1 MYVEHTKISC
11 IHSSHKNLTHF
22 HKKLL
27 IIVRKEY
34 NKRGIIM
41 ELFTS
46 VGDIIIFI
54 AAILGAIAG
63 IWKFCSNLGKGVKG
77 KVDENKA

>member
-1 MYVEHTKISC
+1 
-11 IHSSHKNLTHF
+11 
-22 HKKLL
+22 
-27 IIVRKEY
+27 
-34 NKRGIIM
+34 M

-63 IWKFCSNLGKGVKG
+63 IWRFCSNLGKGVKG
-77 KVDENKA
+77 KVDENKAKEEANEEQHIRDVVAKIQELVDAGEYPEKLF